1 MPQIRPIQ
9 VIQGLNYR
17 MRLRVIVASFA
28 ILTATLTL
36 PQVLAATPVIP
47 GKTCTNAK
55 QVVQTK
61 GLIYTCVKVGK
72 KLVWSKGVPTK
83 DSIPASTICS
93 STTATPHKPKTVPI
107 PVIDRT
113 KTLSEFT
120 LHTNCGDIVIDTS
133 EAKAPITKVAL
144 SHLASL
150 GYYDNSLC
158 HRLTTKGIFVLQCG
172 DPTATG
178 TGGPGFSYPDE
189 NLPQKVINNYP
200 AGTVAMANSGPNTNG
215 SQFFLVYGDTTLNP
229 DYSIWGKITS
239 GIDILKYVASK
250 GVQGGGSDGS
260 PIKFSINSVSMKFA
274 STPLPTPS
282 PTPTPTPTPS
292 PTPTPTV
299 TSASNSGNVT
309 CSATRATGHTPISVP
324 MPDLTIPSKLAHLTL
339 HTNCGDIV
347 INTSGVNAPKT
358 LTAISQLA
366 SHHFYDDSLCH
377 RLTTKGIFVLQCG
390 DPTATG
396 SGGPGFSYPDENLP
410 QGIANNYPEGT
421 VAMANSGPNTN
432 GSQFF
437 LVYADT
443 TLNPNYTIWGKISSG
458 LNIVKYIASRGVQTG
473 GDDGAPI
480 AVSIN
485 SIDLDYESK

>member
-1 MPQIRPIQ
+1 
-9 VIQGLNYR
+9 
-17 MRLRVIVASFA
+17 MRLRVVVVGFV
-28 ILTATLTL
+28 ILAATLTL
-36 PQVLAATPVIP
+36 PQALAASPVIP
-47 GKTCTNAK
+47 GKTCANVK
-55 QVVQTK
+55 QVVQAK
-61 GLIYTCVKVGK
+61 GLIYTCLKVGK
-72 KLVWSKGVPTK
+72 KLVWSKGVLAK
-83 DSIPASTICS
+83 DTIPASTTCS
-93 STTATPHKPKTVPI
+93 PTTAIPHKPKAVPI
-107 PVIDRT
+107 PAIDQT
-113 KTLSEFT
+113 KKLSEFT
-120 LHTNCGDIVIDTS
+120 LHTNCGDIVIDT
-133 EAKAPITKVAL
+133 AGTNAAITKLAL

-178 TGGPGFSYPDE
+178 TGAPGFSYPDE

-260 PIKFSINSVSMKFA
+260 PIKFSINSVTMKFA
-274 STPLPTPS
+274 STPLPLPLPTPTS
-282 PTPTPTPTPS
+282 TPTTTPTSTPTPTPTPTP
-292 PTPTPTV
+292 TV
-299 TSASNSGNVT
+299 TTASNSGNVT

-324 MPDLTIPSKLAHLTL
+324 MPDLTIPTKLAHLTL